1 VDLARNK
8 ASGGDARGDKISGF
22 ENAIGSAFDDVLT
35 GTRGGNVLEGG
46 SGNDKLYGDAGNDTL
61 KGEDGSDWLFG
72 GSGNDTLD
80 GGDGNDAFEGGDGD
94 DKVHG
99 GSGDDDLAG
108 DNGADTLDGQVG
120 NDTIWAGQG
129 DDFLFGGEGAD
140 VFTFSLSAGN
150 DRVEDFED
158 GVDQLHILSNFGLTA
173 DDIVNATIQVGL
185 DAVIDLGQSTTITLV
200 NYFANAGVTRED
212 IAKNIVIFD
221 SQHIYA

>member
-1 VDLARNK
+1 
-8 ASGGDARGDKISGF
+8 
-22 ENAIGSAFDDVLT
+22 
-35 GTRGGNVLEGG
+35 
-46 SGNDKLYGDAGNDTL
+46 
-61 KGEDGSDWLFG
+61 
-72 GSGNDTLD
+72 
-80 GGDGNDAFEGGDGD
+80 
-94 DKVHG
+94 
-99 GSGDDDLAG
+99 
-108 DNGADTLDGQVG
+108 VG

-173 DDIVNATIQVGL
+173 DDIVSATTQVGL

-200 NYFANAGVTRED
+200 NYFANAGLTRED
-212 IAKNIVIFD
+212 IAKNIVLFD